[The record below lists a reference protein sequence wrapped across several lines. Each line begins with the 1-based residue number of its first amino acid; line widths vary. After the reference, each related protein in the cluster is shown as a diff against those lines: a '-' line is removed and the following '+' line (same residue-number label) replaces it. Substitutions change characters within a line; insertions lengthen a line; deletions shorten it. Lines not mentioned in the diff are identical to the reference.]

1 MNNVMRKMALIL
13 TLVLA
18 ACTAPKPDI
27 GGVEKEA
34 KLSKSDRK
42 AIETAQKTGALVLVD
57 KSDRRLTYYR
67 GGKVV
72 LTINDI
78 RFGDAPIGHKRQ
90 EGDERT
96 PEGLYTID
104 ARNPGSAYHL
114 SLRIDY
120 PSERDKA
127 RAAKAGVSPGG
138 DIFIHGQPNGY
149 PGPTLS
155 HDWTDGCIAVSNDE
169 IEALWDAV
177 PDGTP
182 IYIKR

>member
-1 MNNVMRKMALIL
+1 MRTTALALTLIL
-13 TLVLA
+13 V
-18 ACTAPKPDI
+18 ACTAPKPDAA
-27 GGVEKEA
+27 GVEAEV
-34 KLSKSDRK
+34 KLSKSEK
-42 AIETAQKTGALVLVD
+42 AAVASAQKSGALVLVD
-57 KSDRRLTYYR
+57 KSDRRLTLYQ

-72 LTINDI
+72 MTIDAI

-104 ARNPGSAYHL
+104 ARNPQSAYHL
-114 SLRIDY
+114 SLRINY
-120 PSERDKA
+120 PNTRDTA

-149 PGPTLS
+149 PGPPLPN
-155 HDWTDGCIAVSNDE
+155 DWTDGCIAVSNLE
-169 IEALWDAV
+169 IAKLWDLV

-182 IYIKR
+182 IYIRR

>member
-1 MNNVMRKMALIL
+1 MRTIAILLALSV
-13 TLVLA
+13 T
-18 ACTAPKPDI
+18 ACTAPKVDTSGAEP
-27 GGVEKEA
+27 EA
-34 KLSKSDRK
+34 KLNKSERK
-42 AIETAQKTGALVLVD
+42 AVEAAQKSGALVLVD
-57 KSDRRLTYYR
+57 KSDRRLTYYQ

-72 LTINDI
+72 TTVENI

-104 ARNPGSAYHL
+104 ARNPNSAYHL

-120 PSERDKA
+120 PNARDVA

-149 PGPTLS
+149 AGPPLP
-155 HDWTDGCIAVSNDE
+155 HDWTDGCIAVSNAE
-169 IEALWDAV
+169 IEALWAAI

-182 IYIKR
+182 IYIRR

>member
-1 MNNVMRKMALIL
+1 MRKFALIL
-13 TLVLA
+13 ALSVT
-18 ACTAPKPDI
+18 ACTAPKLNTS
-27 GGVEKEA
+27 GVEKEA
-34 KLSKSDRK
+34 KLSKAERK
-42 AIETAQKTGALVLVD
+42 AVETAQTSGALVLVD
-57 KSDRRLTYYR
+57 KSDRRLVFYQ
-67 GGKVV
+67 GGKAAI
-72 LTINDI
+72 TIDDI

-104 ARNPGSAYHL
+104 ARNPNSAYHL

-120 PSERDKA
+120 PNERDVA

-149 PGPTLS
+149 PGPTLPN
-155 HDWTDGCIAVSNDE
+155 DWTDGCIAVSNAE
-169 IEALWDAV
+169 IEALWAAI